1 MLTIAVT
8 VGFIRLKN
16 SIATALVI
24 VNVQCV
30 CVCLDLVCGLN
41 ASLFNR
47 VQLTIMLILIFFWT
61 VTLWCLNY
69 DFIIWL
75 YIKKINEF
83 IVVKVLYFYV

>member
-47 VQLTIMLILIFFWT
+47 VKADNYVDSNILLDGD
-61 VTLWCLNY
+61 VMVS
-69 DFIIWL
+69 
-75 YIKKINEF
+75 ER
-83 IVVKVLYFYV
+83 